1 MTQPQDPPAIAWL
14 ETLRAFTR
22 EQRETLQIPNGHE
35 LGPLDNFK
43 RRASGG
49 VLLQFLDF
57 LQGGEALDMF
67 ATALEKFP
75 LHSRAFLFIT
85 DLPGAVAGL
94 ELMQADSELALCIL
108 KGEWRTYLADD
119 AYDDDPLFLEHF
131 EFWSVW
137 HQDLHPEWE
146 YESGI
151 ALSNAA
157 EDGVEY
163 WVHEEGFALAP
174 NAGRGA
180 QHLWKWDGEKIEK
193 VKEAISSWTSIPGS
207 DD

>member
-1 MTQPQDPPAIAWL
+1 MENESDSFDERWL
-14 ETLRAFTR
+14 KEVR
-22 EQRETLQIPNGHE
+22 EFALDHRKGTPIPNGHD

-43 RRASGG
+43 RRATGG

-57 LQGGEALDMF
+57 LQGGEALEIF

-85 DLPGAVAGL
+85 DLPGAVAGQ
-94 ELMQADSELALCIL
+94 ELMQADSDRAFCIL
-108 KGEWRTYLADD
+108 KDEWRAWLSDD
-119 AYDDDPLFLEHF
+119 AHEDDALFLEHF

-137 HQDLHPEWE
+137 HQDIHPEWE
-146 YESGI
+146 FESDI
-151 ALSNAA
+151 KLDAAA
-157 EDGVEY
+157 EQGVEY

-180 QHLWKWDGEKIEK
+180 QHLWKWNGEQMEK
-193 VKEAISSWTSIPGS
+193 VEEAITSWTSIPGM
-207 DD
+207 D